1 MCLFRIIPDL
11 MIINLLVVLKKRAQR
26 NLNIG
31 QKAQGGH
38 NVNTIHY
45 TWRDTIEFLA
55 NLRVTLLS

>member
-1 MCLFRIIPDL
+1 